1 MAYVDLTEVPGLSAA
16 AAGALGAAGAFT
28 TADLLRLRRADL
40 AAATGLALGSLRR
53 WQGFAELSEIEGL
66 SAEAVAALVEA
77 GVDGV
82 DEFCGRRLG
91 ALRAA
96 LQGLASPPSD
106 DEIVAALLAARRLQ
120 LTGVIHGRVVAAGE
134 VPLEGATVVAG
145 GETART
151 DARGRFR
158 IAGLRLGRGLA
169 VTIDHP
175 AKRGRTFLGVVAQ
188 PATALADRRFRLTG
202 RPSPAR
208 RLSAMAGDALPPLGS
223 APLTTEARDEPP
235 LPRDRFILLEFY
247 RNGDGKLGSLFLDFA
262 EGRFVM
268 RTYRVA
274 KADLP
279 AGALPKDRMRL
290 DGGRLVR
297 ARLGAA
303 RLARLVRLR
312 AAARR
317 YEGKPLTAEM
327 MPEVMRRL
335 VAALN
340 ER

>member
-1 MAYVDLTEVPGLSAA
+1 
-16 AAGALGAAGAFT
+16 
-28 TADLLRLRRADL
+28 
-40 AAATGLALGSLRR
+40 
-53 WQGFAELSEIEGL
+53 
-66 SAEAVAALVEA
+66 
-77 GVDGV
+77 
-82 DEFCGRRLG
+82 
-91 ALRAA
+91 
-96 LQGLASPPSD
+96 
-106 DEIVAALLAARRLQ
+106 
-120 LTGVIHGRVVAAGE
+120 
-134 VPLEGATVVAG
+134 
-145 GETART
+145 
-151 DARGRFR
+151 
-158 IAGLRLGRGLA
+158 
-169 VTIDHP
+169 
-175 AKRGRTFLGVVAQ
+175 
-188 PATALADRRFRLTG
+188 
-202 RPSPAR
+202 
-208 RLSAMAGDALPPLGS
+208 
-223 APLTTEARDEPP
+223 
-235 LPRDRFILLEFY
+235 
-247 RNGDGKLGSLFLDFA
+247 
-262 EGRFVM
+262 M